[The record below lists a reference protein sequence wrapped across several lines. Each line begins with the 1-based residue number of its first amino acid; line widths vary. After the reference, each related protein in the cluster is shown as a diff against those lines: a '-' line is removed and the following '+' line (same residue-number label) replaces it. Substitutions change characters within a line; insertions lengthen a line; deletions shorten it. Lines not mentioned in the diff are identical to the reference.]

1 MRLSGQQ
8 QKKTLLTKR
17 VGVGKGDG
25 RGKSPKIKTE
35 KERNALTLFNTGDDG
50 GEVVIQQ
57 DHVSSL
63 LAHITASNAHGH
75 TCNNT
80 LPLDHLL

>member
-1 MRLSGQQ
+1 M
-8 QKKTLLTKR
+8 
-17 VGVGKGDG
+17 GKGDV
-25 RGKSPKIKTE
+25 RGKSPKIKTG
-35 KERNALTLFNTGDDG
+35 KERRNTLTLFNTGDNG

-63 LAHITASNAHGH
+63 LAHVTASDAHGH